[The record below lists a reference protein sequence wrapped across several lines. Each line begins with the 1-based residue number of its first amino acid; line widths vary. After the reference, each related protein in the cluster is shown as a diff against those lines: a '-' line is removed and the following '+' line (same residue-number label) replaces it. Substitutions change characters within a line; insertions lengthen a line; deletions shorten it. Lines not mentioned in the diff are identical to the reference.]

1 MPLPR
6 PMLAK
11 FPTFCYTQF
20 QSEGPRPGKERQGTA
35 LKITYTPRGVC
46 SKLFEIQ
53 VEDGV
58 IQSVKVLGGCSG
70 NLQGISS
77 LLRGMP
83 VQEAIARLEGIRCG
97 MKSTSC
103 PDQIAQALKTAV

>member
-1 MPLPR
+1 M
-6 PMLAK
+6 
-11 FPTFCYTQF
+11 
-20 QSEGPRPGKERQGTA
+20 
-35 LKITYTPRGVC
+35 KITYTPRGVC

-77 LLRGMP
+77 LLRGRP